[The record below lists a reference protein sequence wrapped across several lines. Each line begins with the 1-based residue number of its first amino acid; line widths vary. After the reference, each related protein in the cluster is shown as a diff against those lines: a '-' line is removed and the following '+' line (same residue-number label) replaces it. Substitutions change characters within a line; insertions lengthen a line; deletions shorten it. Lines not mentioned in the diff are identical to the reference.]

1 MVFKMRQQR
10 IPLMIFKYKSI
21 CVLLISTFI
30 CQNLIANEDEE
41 RLAVE
46 NELRNYLQ
54 SIDQKNASRIS
65 EHFYFDRKGWDRGP
79 VFCFGTGTTREF
91 SDLNELKSFFS
102 KWANQQSTPCNTQ
115 IEELQITLL
124 FDGRQNRLY
133 SADAVTN
140 RLDTYG
146 KVIKKQRNLYYFQS
160 DKLSDQDDS
169 WTGWKIYMI
178 SNIEI

>member
-1 MVFKMRQQR
+1 MLFSQ
-10 IPLMIFKYKSI
+10 S
-21 CVLLISTFI
+21 
-30 CQNLIANEDEE
+30 LIANE
-41 RLAVE
+41 E
-46 NELRNYLQ
+46 NERDDIKRSLVEYLQ

-79 VFCFGTGTTREF
+79 VFCFGAGTTREF
-91 SDLNELKSFFS
+91 SNVNELKSFFT
-102 KWANQQSTPCNTQ
+102 KWVNKQSTPCYTQ

-133 SADAVTN
+133 NADAVTN
-140 RLDTYG
+140 RLDTSG
-146 KVIKKQRNLYYFQS
+146 KVIKIQRNLYYFQS

>member
-1 MVFKMRQQR
+1 MRQHR
-10 IPLMIFKYKSI
+10 IPLMIFKYKSM

-30 CQNLIANEDEE
+30 CQNLIANQDEE

-46 NELRNYLQ
+46 NKLREYLQ
-54 SIDQKNASRIS
+54 SIDQKNVSRIS

-79 VFCFGTGTTREF
+79 VFCFGEGATREF
-91 SDLNELKSFFS
+91 SDLNELKSFFDKWSNAQS
-102 KWANQQSTPCNTQ
+102 KTYNTH

-133 SADAVTN
+133 NADAITN
-140 RLDTYG
+140 RLDPSG
-146 KVIKKQRNLYYFQS
+146 QVIKKQRNLYYFQS

-169 WTGWKIYMI
+169 WTDWKIYMI

>member
-1 MVFKMRQQR
+1 MKLYLF
-10 IPLMIFKYKSI
+10 
-21 CVLLISTFI
+21 TFI
-30 CQNLIANEDEE
+30 LFSQLLIANEKNE
-41 RLAVE
+41 RDDIKRSLVE
-46 NELRNYLQ
+46 YLQ

-65 EHFYFDRKGWDRGP
+65 KHFYFDRRGWDRGP
-79 VFCFGTGTTREF
+79 VFCFGAGTTREF
-91 SDLNELKSFFS
+91 SDVNELKSFFS
-102 KWANQQSTPCNTQ
+102 TWANKQSIPYNTQ

-133 SADAVTN
+133 NVDAVTN

-169 WTGWKIYMI
+169 WTDWKIYMI

>member
-1 MVFKMRQQR
+1 MRQHR

-46 NELRNYLQ
+46 NELREYLQ
-54 SIDQKNASRIS
+54 SLDQKNASRIS

-79 VFCFGTGTTREF
+79 VFCFGAGTTREF
-91 SDLNELKSFFS
+91 SDVNELISFFS
-102 KWANQQSTPCNTQ
+102 TWANKQSIPYNTQ

-133 SADAVTN
+133 NVDAVTN

-169 WTGWKIYMI
+169 WTDWKIYMI

>member
-1 MVFKMRQQR
+1 MKLYLF
-10 IPLMIFKYKSI
+10 
-21 CVLLISTFI
+21 TFI
-30 CQNLIANEDEE
+30 LFSQSLIANE
-41 RLAVE
+41 E
-46 NELRNYLQ
+46 NERDDIKRSLVEYLQ
-54 SIDQKNASRIS
+54 SIDQKNDSRIS
-65 EHFYFDRKGWDRGP
+65 KHYYFDRRGWDRGP
-79 VFCFGTGTTREF
+79 VFCFGEGTTREF
-91 SDLNELKSFFS
+91 SNVNELKSFFT
-102 KWANQQSTPCNTQ
+102 KWANKQSTPCYTQ

-133 SADAVTN
+133 NADAVTN
-140 RLDTYG
+140 RLDTSG

>member
-1 MVFKMRQQR
+1 MKLYLF
-10 IPLMIFKYKSI
+10 
-21 CVLLISTFI
+21 TFI
-30 CQNLIANEDEE
+30 LFSQSLIANE
-41 RLAVE
+41 E
-46 NELRNYLQ
+46 NERDDIKRSLVEYLQ
-54 SIDQKNASRIS
+54 SIDQKNASTIS
-65 EHFYFDRKGWDRGP
+65 KHFYFDRRGWDRGP
-79 VFCFGTGTTREF
+79 VFCFGEGTTREF
-91 SDLNELKSFFS
+91 SNVNELKSFFT
-102 KWANQQSTPCNTQ
+102 KWANKQSTPCYTQ

-133 SADAVTN
+133 NADAVTN
-140 RLDTYG
+140 RLDTSG

>member
-1 MVFKMRQQR
+1 MKLYLF
-10 IPLMIFKYKSI
+10 
-21 CVLLISTFI
+21 TFI
-30 CQNLIANEDEE
+30 LFSQSLIANEKNE
-41 RLAVE
+41 RDDIKRSLVE
-46 NELRNYLQ
+46 YLQ

-65 EHFYFDRKGWDRGP
+65 KHFYFDRRGWDRGP
-79 VFCFGTGTTREF
+79 VFCFGEGTTREF
-91 SDLNELKSFFS
+91 SNVNELKSFFT
-102 KWANQQSTPCNTQ
+102 KWANKQSTQYYTQ

-133 SADAVTN
+133 NADAVTN
-140 RLDTYG
+140 RLDTSG

>member
-1 MVFKMRQQR
+1 MKLYLF
-10 IPLMIFKYKSI
+10 
-21 CVLLISTFI
+21 TFI
-30 CQNLIANEDEE
+30 LFSQLLIANEKNE
-41 RLAVE
+41 RDDIKRSLVE
-46 NELRNYLQ
+46 YLQ

-65 EHFYFDRKGWDRGP
+65 KHFYFDRRGWDRGP
-79 VFCFGTGTTREF
+79 VFCFGEGTTREF
-91 SDLNELKSFFS
+91 SNVNELKSFFDKWSNAQS
-102 KWANQQSTPCNTQ
+102 KTYSTHV
-115 IEELQITLL
+115 EELQITLL

-133 SADAVTN
+133 NADAVTN
-140 RLDTYG
+140 RLDTSG

>member
-1 MVFKMRQQR
+1 MKLYLF
-10 IPLMIFKYKSI
+10 
-21 CVLLISTFI
+21 TFI
-30 CQNLIANEDEE
+30 LFSQLLIANEKNE
-41 RLAVE
+41 RDDIKRSLVE
-46 NELRNYLQ
+46 YLQ

-79 VFCFGTGTTREF
+79 VFCFGAGTTREF
-91 SDLNELKSFFS
+91 SNVNELKSFFT
-102 KWANQQSTPCNTQ
+102 KWANKQSTPCYTQ

-133 SADAVTN
+133 NADAITN
-140 RLDTYG
+140 RLDSSG
-146 KVIKKQRNLYYFQS
+146 QVIKKQRNLYYFQS

-169 WTGWKIYMI
+169 WTDWKIYMI

>member
-1 MVFKMRQQR
+1 MKLYLF
-10 IPLMIFKYKSI
+10 
-21 CVLLISTFI
+21 TFI
-30 CQNLIANEDEE
+30 LFSQLLIANEKNE
-41 RLAVE
+41 RDDIKRSLVE
-46 NELRNYLQ
+46 YLQ

-79 VFCFGTGTTREF
+79 VFCFGAGTTREF
-91 SDLNELKSFFS
+91 SNVNALKSFFT
-102 KWANQQSTPCNTQ
+102 KWANKQSTPCYTQ

-133 SADAVTN
+133 NADAVTN
-140 RLDTYG
+140 RLDTSG